1 MVKYGDN
8 VSYQYNLV
16 ENKIIS
22 FLVFSIGF
30 SINISQVISGINVAL
45 SDLFLILLFGYLLYK
60 RIFYLNNY
68 IFSYFLMIISFRLFS
83 TLLIGNWIPITIAVS
98 SLVVTLIKFL
108 ISLLYLFI
116 LISIFSLD
124 AKVKMIFLKG
134 MMYGTILLGAISL
147 IIFILGPKFLHAI
160 ILFGDL
166 RLRGFMNDPNFFGYM
181 QISGFCVW
189 LFNRFKSKLLNLV
202 SIITYVCTII
212 LSASKTALLIFLV
225 IIFVYLAYRFFTNK
239 KSLVQVTIFIF
250 SVVVL
255 IGYILLEFKQI
266 ALVFTNIVNETP
278 QLSRTM
284 VLFDNFD
291 TAVNSEGSGRTEAWH
306 TAINIIKSTNY
317 LGIGFVNY
325 SDVANY
331 ISGARTIAHNTYLQ
345 LAVEW
350 GVIPLLISIVIIF
363 RKIIDKIVS
372 KDWNILF
379 IIGVSLVFS
388 LSISLQNSRL
398 LWCLLAI
405 LFFKEKRN
413 EF

>member
-1 MVKYGDN
+1 
-8 VSYQYNLV
+8 
-16 ENKIIS
+16 
-22 FLVFSIGF
+22 
-30 SINISQVISGINVAL
+30 
-45 SDLFLILLFGYLLYK
+45 
-60 RIFYLNNY
+60 
-68 IFSYFLMIISFRLFS
+68 
-83 TLLIGNWIPITIAVS
+83 
-98 SLVVTLIKFL
+98 
-108 ISLLYLFI
+108 
-116 LISIFSLD
+116 
-124 AKVKMIFLKG
+124 
-134 MMYGTILLGAISL
+134 
-147 IIFILGPKFLHAI
+147 
-160 ILFGDL
+160 
-166 RLRGFMNDPNFFGYM
+166 
-181 QISGFCVW
+181 
-189 LFNRFKSKLLNLV
+189 
-202 SIITYVCTII
+202 
-212 LSASKTALLIFLV
+212 
-225 IIFVYLAYRFFTNK
+225 VYLAYRFFTNK

-255 IGYILLEFKQI
+255 IGYILLEFKQ
-266 ALVFTNIVNETP
+266 IVNETP